1 MINPINESGQ
11 SLETKLR
18 DYLIKNKISHKYQ
31 KSGQMEIDFI
41 IEQPDG
47 KVYAD
52 CTNQN
57 VGGSVEEKI
66 PHKIRKYFRQYK
78 FPKVFIIRGDIKISA
93 EVLITCDEDAKNFG
107 YEYVIC
113 SFDEFVNRLDS
124 TYNSNSLGI

>member
-18 DYLIKNKISHKYQ
+18 VYLIKNKIPHKYQ
-31 KSGQMEIDFI
+31 KSGKKEIDFI

-78 FPKVFIIRGDIKISA
+78 FHKVFIIRGNFKISA
-93 EVLITCDEDAKNFG
+93 EVIKTCDELAKHFK

-113 SFDEFVNRLDS
+113 SFDEFVSRLDGA
-124 TYNSNSLGI
+124 YNSNPLGI